1 MKVNYYE
8 ILGVDRSATEQVIR
22 DKFRQL
28 ARENHPDRYKGPD
41 KAGAEKKFQ
50 TLTEAVNV
58 LTNPA
63 RRKQHD
69 AEIGTT
75 GAKATTDLT
84 QVAKVYMAKGM
95 KAFQDG
101 VLRTAYENLDMA
113 VKHNPNDSKALF
125 ALARV
130 ASRNPAWYRQ
140 AVQSIEAAVQKESM
154 NPQYLKEAGLICK
167 KAGLPAKAER
177 YLEEALK
184 WDRENAEIQNALA
197 ELRQGKGESK
207 DSGKG
212 LGIFR
217 KS

>member
-1 MKVNYYE
+1 MKVNFYDV
-8 ILGVDRSATEQVIR
+8 LGVDRSATEQVIR

-28 ARENHPDRYKGPD
+28 ARENHPDRYRGPD
-41 KAGAEKKFQ
+41 KAEAERKFQ

-58 LTNPA
+58 LTNPV

-69 AEIGTT
+69 VEVGVG
-75 GAKATTDLT
+75 GAKPTTDLT
-84 QVAKVYMAKGM
+84 QVAKVYLAKGT
-95 KAFQDG
+95 KAFQEG
-101 VLRTAYENLDMA
+101 KLREAYENLDMA
-113 VKHNPNDSKALF
+113 VKHNPNDPKALF

-130 ASRNPAWYRQ
+130 ASRSPAWYRQ
-140 AVQSIEAAVQKESM
+140 AVQAIEAAVQREPM

-177 YLEEALK
+177 YLDEALK
-184 WDRENAEIQNALA
+184 WDKENVEIQNALA
-197 ELRQGKGESK
+197 ELRQGKGETK

-212 LGIFR
+212 HGLFR

>member
-8 ILGVDRSATEQVIR
+8 VLGVDRSATEQVIR

-41 KAGAEKKFQ
+41 KAEAERKFQ
-50 TLTEAVNV
+50 TLTEALNV

-63 RRKQHD
+63 KRKQHD
-69 AEIGTT
+69 AEVGVG
-75 GAKATTDLT
+75 GAKQTTDLT
-84 QVAKVYMAKGM
+84 QVGKVYMAKGM

-101 VLRTAYENLDMA
+101 NLREAYENLDMA

-130 ASRNPAWYRQ
+130 ASRNPAWFRQ
-140 AVQSIEAAVQKESM
+140 AVQAVEAAVQKEPM

-177 YLEEALK
+177 YLEQALK
-184 WDRENAEIQNALA
+184 WDKENIEIQSALA
-197 ELRQGKGESK
+197 ELRQGKGETK

-212 LGIFR
+212 LGLFR

>member
-101 VLRTAYENLDMA
+101 DLRTAYENLDMA

>member
-8 ILGVDRSATEQVIR
+8 VLGVERSASEQVIR
-22 DKFRQL
+22 DRFRQL

-41 KAGAEKKFQ
+41 KGEAERKFQ

-69 AEIGTT
+69 AEVGAG
-75 GAKATTDLT
+75 GAKATTDLA
-84 QVAKVYMAKGM
+84 QVGKAYLAKGM
-95 KAFQDG
+95 KAFQEG
-101 VLRTAYENLDMA
+101 NLAVAYENLDMA

-140 AVQSIEAAVQKESM
+140 AVQAIEAVVQKESM

-184 WDRENAEIQNALA
+184 WDRDNAEIQNALA
-197 ELRQGKGESK
+197 ELRQGKV
-207 DSGKG
+207 
-212 LGIFR
+212 R

>member
-8 ILGVDRSATEQVIR
+8 VLGVDRSASEQAIR
-22 DKFRQL
+22 DRFRQL
-28 ARENHPDRYKGPD
+28 ARENHPDRYKGPN
-41 KAGAEKKFQ
+41 KAEAERKFQ

-69 AEIGTT
+69 AEVGVG
-75 GAKATTDLT
+75 GAKPTTDLA
-84 QVAKVYMAKGM
+84 QVGKAYLAKGM
-95 KAFQDG
+95 KAFQEG
-101 VLRTAYENLDMA
+101 NLAVAYENLDMA
-113 VKHNPNDSKALF
+113 VKHNPNDAKALF

-140 AVQSIEAAVQKESM
+140 AVQAIEAVVQKESM

-184 WDRENAEIQNALA
+184 WDRDNAEIQNALA
-197 ELRQGKGESK
+197 ELRQGKV
-207 DSGKG
+207 
-212 LGIFR
+212 R

>member
-8 ILGVDRSATEQVIR
+8 VLGVERSASEQVIR
-22 DKFRQL
+22 DRFRQL
-28 ARENHPDRYKGPD
+28 ARENHPDRYKGPN
-41 KAGAEKKFQ
+41 KAEAERKFQ

-69 AEIGTT
+69 AEVGAG
-75 GAKATTDLT
+75 GAKATTDLA
-84 QVAKVYMAKGM
+84 QVGKAYLAKGM
-95 KAFQDG
+95 KAFQEG
-101 VLRTAYENLDMA
+101 NLAVAYENLDMA
-113 VKHNPNDSKALF
+113 VKHNPNDVKALF

-140 AVQSIEAAVQKESM
+140 AVQAIEAVVQKESM

-184 WDRENAEIQNALA
+184 WDRDNVEIQNALA
-197 ELRQGKGESK
+197 ELRQGKV
-207 DSGKG
+207 
-212 LGIFR
+212 R

>member
-8 ILGVDRSATEQVIR
+8 VLGVERSASEQVIR
-22 DKFRQL
+22 DRFRQL
-28 ARENHPDRYKGPD
+28 ARENHPDRYKGPN
-41 KAGAEKKFQ
+41 KAEAERKFQ

-69 AEIGTT
+69 AEVGAG
-75 GAKATTDLT
+75 GAKATTDLA
-84 QVAKVYMAKGM
+84 QVGKAYLAKGM
-95 KAFQDG
+95 KAFQEG
-101 VLRTAYENLDMA
+101 NLAVAYENLDMA

-140 AVQSIEAAVQKESM
+140 AVQAIEAVVQKESM

-184 WDRENAEIQNALA
+184 WDRDNAEIQNALA
-197 ELRQGKGESK
+197 ELRQGKV
-207 DSGKG
+207 
-212 LGIFR
+212 R